1 MEELDMVDAP
11 YLKAGPHY
19 ASSRGYSLHYCAPRN
34 MVNLNYGI
42 VMIYR

>member
-19 ASSRGYSLHYCAPRN
+19 ASRSGYALHYCAPRN
-34 MVNLNYGI
+34 RDNLN
-42 VMIYR
+42 